1 MIPDNGQFKRWPMSQ
16 GHIPYLNTS
25 TKLLSQKMLICNV
38 YYFGMNNVCSF
49 ENMSN
54 VKFKMLVCMVSSCH
68 KENSCKKLLALTV
81 QKLFAWLNF
90 SKKSNSKVKVTGGKC
105 CYPQKD
111 LATENIYANRTT
123 EAQNYIMTDKTKT
136 ICLLIIDLGVVHR
149 NENYCMCNT

>member
-25 TKLLSQKMLICNV
+25 TKLLSQKMLICSV
-38 YYFGMNNVCSF
+38 YYFGMNNVYSF

-68 KENSCKKLLALTV
+68 KENSCKMLKLLALTV

-90 SKKSNSKVKVTGGKC
+90 SKKSKKTPRSGSQGENAVTHRKTL
-105 CYPQKD
+105 PQRTFMQTG
-111 LATENIYANRTT
+111 LQRHRTT
-123 EAQNYIMTDKTKT
+123 
-136 ICLLIIDLGVVHR
+136 
-149 NENYCMCNT
+149 